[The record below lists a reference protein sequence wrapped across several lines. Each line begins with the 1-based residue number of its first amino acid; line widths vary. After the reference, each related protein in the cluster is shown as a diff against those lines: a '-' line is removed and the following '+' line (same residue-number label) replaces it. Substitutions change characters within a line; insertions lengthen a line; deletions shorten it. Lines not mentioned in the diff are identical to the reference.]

1 MYLLTLPA
9 INHILFR
16 YIPASKIL
24 YLLTLPAINHL
35 FRYIPASKIL
45 YLLTL
50 PAINHILFRYIPASK
65 ILYLLTLPAALPL
78 SMASRIVNRLTAL
91 LPRYFYYYFRT
102 IRRNVMLYTTKVFRL
117 QNTQNT
123 HTHII
128 QKGILYWKTSFKNVW
143 YSNTNHTQIW
153 YTRYKY

>member
-9 INHILFR
+9 VYYVLFS

-24 YLLTLPAINHL
+24 YLLSLQSINNIL
-35 FRYIPASKIL
+35 FRYKFLSKIL
-45 YLLTL
+45 YLLTH

-91 LPRYFYYYFRT
+91 LPRYFYYYFHT

-117 QNTQNT
+117 QNTLCELTT
-123 HTHII
+123 HTHTLNS
-128 QKGILYWKTSFKNVW
+128 KRYFVLKN
-143 YSNTNHTQIW
+143 
-153 YTRYKY
+153 RF